1 MTATRADHRVPTGQ
15 IDTVLHVAVDWTAPV
30 PLLLITTLR
39 RSAADVD
46 DSAFRPVHTA
56 QLQIQFAELLIER
69 IRAALNSG
77 SGARP
82 RGAA

>member
-1 MTATRADHRVPTGQ
+1 MTAIPVSHRVPTGQ
-15 IDTVLHVAVDWTAPV
+15 IDTTVTVAVDWAAPV

-46 DSAFRPVHTA
+46 DSAFRAVHTA
-56 QLQIQFAELLIER
+56 QLQIQFAEVLIER

-77 SGARP
+77 SSA
-82 RGAA
+82 

>member
-1 MTATRADHRVPTGQ
+1 MTAIPVSHRVPTGQ
-15 IDTVLHVAVDWTAPV
+15 IDTVLQVALDWATPV

-46 DSAFRPVHTA
+46 EAAFKPVYTTR
-56 QLQIQFAELLIER
+56 LQIQFAELLIER